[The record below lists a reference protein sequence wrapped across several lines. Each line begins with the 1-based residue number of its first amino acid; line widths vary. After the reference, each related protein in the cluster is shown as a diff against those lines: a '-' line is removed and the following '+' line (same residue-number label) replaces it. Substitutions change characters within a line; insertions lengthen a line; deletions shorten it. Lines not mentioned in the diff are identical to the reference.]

1 MYQIFISLIVAS
13 TLWLV
18 SCQTN
23 QNHLSEK
30 EFTQRYK
37 DSLMQREP
45 DANYEIQEDLK
56 IKVSEGKHDMTI
68 YLDNAYRAYTL
79 QPDSLASIFSDYLNS
94 SISSLTKTELINKN
108 SIVPVIK
115 PFKYI
120 EDVKSL
126 DHGNTSLDSLIYYE
140 PYNDELIIV
149 YAEDTEL
156 NIRYL
161 QKHIIDSLN
170 IGLDTL
176 RDFAF
181 NNLRKILPDV
191 EIINSGGKFGIL
203 AGGVYEASLILSKTM
218 WNKENFSV
226 DGNIVIAMPTRD
238 MVYVTGSKNKQE
250 INKLKSL
257 ALKDF
262 ENENYQVSPFLFR
275 YNGTAFERFRD

>member
-68 YLDNAYRAYTL
+68 YLDNAYRAYKL

-94 SISSLTKTELINKN
+94 SISSLTKTELISKN

-115 PFKYI
+115 PLKYI
-120 EDVKSL
+120 EHVKSL

-226 DGNIVIAMPTRD
+226 DGDIVIAMLTRD
-238 MVYVTGSKNKQE
+238 MVYVTSSKNKQE